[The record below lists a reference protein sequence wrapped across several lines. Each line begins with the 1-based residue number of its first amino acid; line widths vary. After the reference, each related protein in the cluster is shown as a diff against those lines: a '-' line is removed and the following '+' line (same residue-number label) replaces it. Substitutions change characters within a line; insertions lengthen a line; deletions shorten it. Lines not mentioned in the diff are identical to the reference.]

1 MVTFD
6 FPAEGLIAIRLST
19 GAVREI
25 ITNQSHYNPA
35 AMFVPAPP
43 SNLNNPVM
51 DYFPSITYIK
61 KFAVYHD
68 GNNYFRFV
76 SGGRQ
81 FIRCGGHYSSSSL
94 ESQCYHCGIDVQ
106 GASWTAYPSL
116 IPENVRIVG
125 GSIVGDLLVLAG
137 GMQAGTSRQHQR

>member
-43 SNLNNPVM
+43 SNLINPVM

-61 KFAVYHD
+61 KSLQSTMMEITISDLSQVGA
-68 GNNYFRFV
+68 
-76 SGGRQ
+76 
-81 FIRCGGHYSSSSL
+81 SSSVVV
-94 ESQCYHCGIDVQ
+94 DT
-106 GASWTAYPSL
+106 TAAAVWNP
-116 IPENVRIVG
+116 NATIVG
-125 GSIVGDLLVLAG
+125 LMFKAPAG
-137 GMQAGTSRQHQR
+137 QPIPVSSLRMCV